1 MDASRE
7 QLLHLADGSRVI
19 VRALRLEDGS
29 RVQAFVRNLSSRSRR
44 LRFFSGLIEL
54 STAHLKHFLQLDPN
68 RGLALVALSDRDP
81 EVIIAEARCVLDR
94 DGANAEFALAV
105 ADRFQRRRLGTQLVK
120 TLLAYASAKGV
131 RRVFGEMLLENHVM
145 LGFARQLGFE
155 VRFNPS
161 DPMTLIVQRV
171 ARVAF

>member
-1 MDASRE
+1 
-7 QLLHLADGSRVI
+7 
-19 VRALRLEDGS
+19 
-29 RVQAFVRNLSSRSRR
+29 
-44 LRFFSGLIEL
+44 
-54 STAHLKHFLQLDPN
+54 
-68 RGLALVALSDRDP
+68 
-81 EVIIAEARCVLDR
+81 
-94 DGANAEFALAV
+94 
-105 ADRFQRRRLGTQLVK
+105 
-120 TLLAYASAKGV
+120 LAYASAKGV